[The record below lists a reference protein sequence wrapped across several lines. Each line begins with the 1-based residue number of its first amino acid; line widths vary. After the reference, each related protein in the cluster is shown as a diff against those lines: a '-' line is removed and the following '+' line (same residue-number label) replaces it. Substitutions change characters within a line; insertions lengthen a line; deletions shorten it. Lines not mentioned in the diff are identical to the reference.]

1 MREIYLDHAA
11 TTYVDRKVK
20 REMNRYFSKNYGNP
34 GSSNSLGLEAKK
46 AVDNARDR
54 ISRILK
60 CKPNE
65 IIFTS
70 SGTESNNLAIRGVV
84 RSNKGK
90 HIITSKIE
98 HKAVLSTCEYL
109 ETVGYDVT
117 YLDVDKKGFID
128 IEELKKAITED
139 TVLISI
145 MYANN
150 EVGSIQDVKEIGRIC
165 REKNILFHTDACQ
178 APNYLGLDVGEL
190 NVDLM
195 TLNGSKIYG
204 PKGVGLLYKK
214 EDIKIKPIIFG
225 GGQENGLRSGT
236 ENVPGIV
243 GFAKALELV
252 HEDREIENSRLTNL
266 RNKLID
272 YLIEIGCRLN
282 GGRENRLP
290 NNVNVSIY
298 GIDAERLILKL
309 NEEGIYAST
318 GSACTSKSVK
328 PSHVLLA
335 MEIPKDIIKGSVR
348 FTLGRKTRE
357 RHINKVFE
365 ILPSILRNLNE
376 GVS

>member
-282 GGRENRLP
+282 GGMENRLP